1 MESGAGS
8 TMLKLGLLLVLANI
22 FLKLFI
28 GIGLWKMAMENKSG
42 GVKSSVNYN
51 EEQIWDGDPNILRG
65 QNDFNSRQQGR
76 IFPGA
81 GSNDNFGLR
90 QSDDQGGEE

>member
-8 TMLKLGLLLVLANI
+8 TMLKLGLLLVLANL

-42 GVKSSVNYN
+42 VKSSVNYV
-51 EEQIWDGDPNILRG
+51 EEQIEEGDQNILRG
-65 QNDFNSRQQGR
+65 QNDFNSRQGR

-81 GSNDNFGLR
+81 GSNDNFNLR
-90 QSDDQGGEE
+90 QSEEGEQ

>member
-28 GIGLWKMAMENKSG
+28 GIGLWKMAME
-42 GVKSSVNYN
+42 VKSSRIKSSIKYE
-51 EEQIWDGDPNILRG
+51 EEQINEGDPYILRG
-65 QNDFNSRQQGR
+65 KKNEDNKQDEIKDSNEQNDIGLDE
-76 IFPGA
+76 
-81 GSNDNFGLR
+81 SNK
-90 QSDDQGGEE
+90 EEV

>member
-28 GIGLWKMAMENKSG
+28 GIGLWKMAME
-42 GVKSSVNYN
+42 VKSSRIKSSIKYE
-51 EEQIWDGDPNILRG
+51 EEQINEGDPYILRG
-65 QNDFNSRQQGR
+65 KKNDDNKQDEIKHSNEQNE
-76 IFPGA
+76 
-81 GSNDNFGLR
+81 SNK
-90 QSDDQGGEE
+90 EEV

>member
-28 GIGLWKMAMENKSG
+28 GIGLWKMAME
-42 GVKSSVNYN
+42 VKSSRIKSSIKYE
-51 EEQIWDGDPNILRG
+51 EEQINEGDPYILRG
-65 QNDFNSRQQGR
+65 KKNEDNKQDEIKHSNEQND
-76 IFPGA
+76 ILEE
-81 GSNDNFGLR
+81 SNK
-90 QSDDQGGEE
+90 EEV

>member
-1 MESGAGS
+1 
-8 TMLKLGLLLVLANI
+8 MLKFGLLLVLANL

-28 GIGLWKMAMENKSG
+28 GIGLWKMGMEFKA

-51 EEQIWDGDPNILRG
+51 EEQIGEGDQNILRG
-65 QNDFNSRQQGR
+65 QNDLNERQGR

-81 GSNDNFGLR
+81 GSNDNFEIR
-90 QSDDQGGEE
+90 QSQEGED

>member
-28 GIGLWKMAMENKSG
+28 GIGLWKMAME
-42 GVKSSVNYN
+42 VKSSRIKSSIKYE
-51 EEQIWDGDPNILRG
+51 EEQINEGDPYILRG
-65 QNDFNSRQQGR
+65 KKNEDNKQDEIKHSNEQNG
-76 IFPGA
+76 ILEE
-81 GSNDNFGLR
+81 SNK
-90 QSDDQGGEE
+90 EEV

>member
-28 GIGLWKMAMENKSG
+28 GIGLWKMAMENKTVLSST
-42 GVKSSVNYN
+42 VKYE
-51 EEQIWDGDPNILRG
+51 EEQIGEGDQNILRG
-65 QNDFNSRQQGR
+65 QNGFNSRQER

-81 GSNDNFGLR
+81 GSNDNFNLR
-90 QSDDQGGEE
+90 QSGDGEV

>member
-28 GIGLWKMAMENKSG
+28 GIGLWKMAME
-42 GVKSSVNYN
+42 VKSSRIKSSIKYE
-51 EEQIWDGDPNILRG
+51 EEQINEGDPYILRG
-65 QNDFNSRQQGR
+65 KKNEDNKQDEIKYSNEQNDIGLDE
-76 IFPGA
+76 
-81 GSNDNFGLR
+81 SNK
-90 QSDDQGGEE
+90 EEV

>member
-28 GIGLWKMAMENKSG
+28 GIGLWKMAME
-42 GVKSSVNYN
+42 VKSSRIKSSIKYE
-51 EEQIWDGDPNILRG
+51 EEQINEGDPYILRG
-65 QNDFNSRQQGR
+65 KKKEDNKQDEIKHSNEQND
-76 IFPGA
+76 ILEE
-81 GSNDNFGLR
+81 SNK
-90 QSDDQGGEE
+90 EEV